1 MADASA
7 APAGDCRSGFWRG
20 STLNRTTQ
28 LERSGS
34 GNGISQ
40 VINPGVGICAD
51 IVARICANLL
61 PGRLR
66 ARGQSVRDHGSK
78 QVPMKRPGQPVELVT
93 AYVMLADPLSRVSG
107 ATIAVNR
114 RKAVP
119 VTDDGLP

>member
-7 APAGDCRSGFWRG
+7 APAEGCRSGFWRG

-40 VINPGVGICAD
+40 VSNPGVGICAN
-51 IVARICANLL
+51 IIARICANLL